1 MDNLDR
7 IQLTLDYMEQ
17 NLKTDIHGKELSGM
31 AGYSESYYGDLFR
44 KATGLPV
51 RQYLVRRRLAHAL
64 WEISSG
70 KRMLDAAL
78 EYGFDTYAGF
88 YRAFSREYGC
98 SPSAYLKSH
107 HPARPYR
114 IDLKQE
120 EKILLMKK
128 GLQGLL
134 AHWGMEQETIGEVYY
149 EGSGRVSENEF
160 QVGEEHILK
169 VSAMPGGLKRHVHI
183 SRALEESGL
192 HSSRPVPAKNGEI
205 VVQDGDIFCI
215 LCRKV
220 PGKRLDSRGLF
231 AQGDVAQ
238 AYRFG
243 ELIGKLHLAL
253 SRLDTD
259 LFQENHLYD
268 SVRTWA
274 MKEVQKKGNLPL
286 SMMNEYERNFGCIYE
301 KLPKHIIHK
310 NMNLSYVFLEGGHM
324 RGITDFE
331 LSECCIRLFDPCYAA
346 TGILSENF
354 TDSEECIVKWLP
366 LYRGILRGYDR
377 VIHLTEEERNAL
389 PYVVLSI
396 QLICTAYFSQRAKY
410 GELAKS
416 NERMLTRLLA
426 HKEEL
431 CFDAIEIGGT

>member
-7 IQLTLDYMEQ
+7 IQLALDYMEQ
-17 NLKTDIHGKELSGM
+17 NLKADINGKELSEM
-31 AGYSESYYGDLFR
+31 AGYSEAYYSDLFK

-51 RQYLVRRRLAHAL
+51 RQYLVRRRLAHAI

-98 SPSAYLKSH
+98 SPSEYLKSR

-128 GLQGLL
+128 GIQGLL
-134 AHWGMEQETIGEVYY
+134 AHWGMERERIGEIYY
-149 EGSGRVSENEF
+149 EGSGRVSENDF
-160 QVGEEHILK
+160 QIGEDHILK
-169 VSAMPGGLKRHVHI
+169 ISALPGGLKRHAQI
-183 SRALEESGL
+183 SQALKESGL
-192 HSSRPVPAKNGEI
+192 CSSQPIPARNGEI

-215 LCRKV
+215 LCRKA
-220 PGKRLDSRGLF
+220 PGARLDSRELF
-231 AQGDVAQ
+231 AQGDEAN

-259 LFQENHLYD
+259 FCQENHLYD

-274 MKEVQKKGNLPL
+274 MKEVQKKGNLPH
-286 SMMNEYERNFGCIYE
+286 SMMNEYERNFGHIYE
-301 KLPKHIIHK
+301 KLPKHIIHR
-310 NMNLSYVFLEGGHM
+310 NMNLSYVVLEEGQM
-324 RGITDFE
+324 SGITDFD
-331 LSECCIRLFDPCYAA
+331 LSECGIRLFDPCYAA

-354 TDSEECIVKWLP
+354 TDAGECIPKWLP
-366 LYRGILRGYDR
+366 LYRGILRGYDG
-377 VIHLTEEERNAL
+377 VVHLTQEERNAL

-396 QLICTAYFSQRAKY
+396 QLICTAYFSQRARY
-410 GELAKS
+410 GDLAKT
-416 NERMLTRLLA
+416 NERMLTGLLA

-431 CFDAIEIGGT
+431 CFDRI